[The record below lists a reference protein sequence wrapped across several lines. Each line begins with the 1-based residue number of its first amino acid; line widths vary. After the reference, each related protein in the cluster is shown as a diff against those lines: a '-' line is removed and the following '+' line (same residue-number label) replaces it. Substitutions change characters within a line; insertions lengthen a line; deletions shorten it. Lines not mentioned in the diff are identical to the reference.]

1 MRVEKN
7 MSLLRLCYY
16 NLKSLKLLYFVPIF
30 AIFLLVPFLSIGHLL
45 FYGMDDSAFEQI
57 FIEMQRYIPFMAT
70 WWVVFGLREYAEGDG
85 RELLRVYKN
94 SLLGDF
100 FLIFFWYILHAALLI
115 FLYALFFESFWMD
128 FLLFFI
134 QSFVFAGSTF
144 FLMLLCRTIA
154 VPFLINVFY
163 EIFCIY
169 SNVETLK
176 LINML
181 SVGRIERFEMLLLPY
196 LPLIA
201 FALILIFAGNW
212 IYKKRFSLKS
222 S

>member
-1 MRVEKN
+1 MRFEKA
-7 MSLLRLCYY
+7 MSLFRLCYY
-16 NLKSLKLLYFVPIF
+16 NLKSLKLLYFVPI
-30 AIFLLVPFLSIGHLL
+30 AVLFLLLPFFSVGHYLSNGLSRL
-45 FYGMDDSAFEQI
+45 SFELT
-57 FIEMQRYIPFMAT
+57 FMELQRYIPFMAT
-70 WWVVFGLREYAEGDG
+70 WWVIFGLREYAEGDG

-134 QSFVFAGSTF
+134 QAFVFAGMTF

-169 SNVETLK
+169 SNAEALRF
-176 LINML
+176 INMVC
-181 SVGRIERFEMLLLPY
+181 SGRIERFKMLLLPY
-196 LPLIA
+196 LPLLVFA
-201 FALILIFAGNW
+201 FILIFAGNW
-212 IYKKRFSLKS
+212 VYKKRFSLK
-222 S
+222 

>member
-1 MRVEKN
+1 

-16 NLKSLKLLYFVPIF
+16 NLKSLKLLYFVPV
-30 AIFLLVPFLSIGHLL
+30 AVLFLLLPFFSLGHYLSNGLSRL
-45 FYGMDDSAFEQI
+45 SFELT
-57 FIEMQRYIPFMAT
+57 FMELQRYLPFMAT

-94 SLLGDF
+94 CLLGDF
-100 FLIFFWYILHAALLI
+100 FLIFFWYILHAAVLI
-115 FLYALFFESFWMD
+115 FLYALVFESFWMD
-128 FLLFFI
+128 FFLFFI
-134 QSFVFAGSTF
+134 QSLVFAGSTF

-154 VPFLINVFY
+154 IPFLINVFY

-169 SNVETLK
+169 SNVEALK
-176 LINML
+176 FINML
-181 SVGRIERFEMLLLPY
+181 SVGRIERLDMLLLPY

>member
-1 MRVEKN
+1 MRFEKA
-7 MSLLRLCYY
+7 MSLFRLCYY
-16 NLKSLKLLYFVPIF
+16 NLKSLKLLYFVPV
-30 AIFLLVPFLSIGHLL
+30 AVLFLLLPFFSVGHYLSNGLSRL
-45 FYGMDDSAFEQI
+45 SFELT
-57 FIEMQRYIPFMAT
+57 FMELQRYIPFMAT
-70 WWVVFGLREYAEGDG
+70 WWVIFGLREYAEGDG

-134 QSFVFAGSTF
+134 QSFVFAGMTF

-169 SNVETLK
+169 SNAEALRF
-176 LINML
+176 INMVC
-181 SVGRIERFEMLLLPY
+181 SGRIERFEMLLLPY
-196 LPLIA
+196 LPLLVFA
-201 FALILIFAGNW
+201 FILIFAGNW
-212 IYKKRFSLKS
+212 VYKKRFSLK
-222 S
+222 

>member
-1 MRVEKN
+1 MRFEKA
-7 MSLLRLCYY
+7 MSLFRLCYY
-16 NLKSLKLLYFVPIF
+16 NLKSLKLLYFVPI
-30 AIFLLVPFLSIGHLL
+30 AVLFLLLPFFSVGHYLSNGLSRL
-45 FYGMDDSAFEQI
+45 SFELT
-57 FIEMQRYIPFMAT
+57 FMELQRYIPFMAT
-70 WWVVFGLREYAEGDG
+70 WWVIFGLREYAEGDG

-134 QSFVFAGSTF
+134 QAFVFAGMTF

-169 SNVETLK
+169 SNAEALRF
-176 LINML
+176 INMVC
-181 SVGRIERFEMLLLPY
+181 SGRIERFEMLLLPY
-196 LPLIA
+196 LPLLV

-212 IYKKRFSLKS
+212 VYKKRFSLK
-222 S
+222 

>member
-1 MRVEKN
+1 MRFEKA
-7 MSLLRLCYY
+7 MSLFRLCYY
-16 NLKSLKLLYFVPIF
+16 NLKSLKLLYFVPI
-30 AIFLLVPFLSIGHLL
+30 AVLFLLLPFFSVGHYLSNGLSRL
-45 FYGMDDSAFEQI
+45 SFELT
-57 FIEMQRYIPFMAT
+57 FMELQRYIPFMAT
-70 WWVVFGLREYAEGDG
+70 WWVIFGLREYAEGDG

-134 QSFVFAGSTF
+134 QAFVFAGMTF

-169 SNVETLK
+169 SNAEALRF
-176 LINML
+176 INMVC
-181 SVGRIERFEMLLLPY
+181 SGRIERFEMLLLPY
-196 LPLIA
+196 LPLLVFA
-201 FALILIFAGNW
+201 FILIFAGNW
-212 IYKKRFSLKS
+212 VYKKRFSLK
-222 S
+222 

>member
-1 MRVEKN
+1 MRAEKA

-16 NLKSLKLLYFVPIF
+16 NLKSLKLLYFVPI
-30 AIFLLVPFLSIGHLL
+30 AVLFLLLPFFSVGHYLSSGL
-45 FYGMDDSAFEQI
+45 SRKAFELT
-57 FIEMQRYIPFMAT
+57 FMEMQRYIPFMAT

-100 FLIFFWYILHAALLI
+100 FLIFFWYILHAVVLI
-115 FLYALFFESFWMD
+115 SVYAIFFENFWMD

-154 VPFLINVFY
+154 IPFLINVFY

-169 SNVETLK
+169 SNVEALRF
-176 LINML
+176 INM
-181 SVGRIERFEMLLLPY
+181 VCNGRIGRFETLLLPY
-196 LPLIA
+196 LPLLV
-201 FALILIFAGNW
+201 FSFILIFSGNW
-212 IYKKRFSLKS
+212 IYKKRFSLK
-222 S
+222 